1 MADPAL
7 QPKLKRE
14 LGLRDTTLFA
24 ISCIVGTRWIA
35 AAAHAGPGS
44 VTLWAV
50 TALFFVVPLAIAVTS
65 LATRYPESGGLYI
78 WTRNDFGRWHGF
90 LAFWLYWVGLAV
102 WFPSAAIFYMS
113 AALNAIGLPVTRP
126 YVLAAALG
134 AIVVAL
140 GTNLIGMQIGKWTEN
155 IGGGATWIVT
165 LLFVVLAAI
174 VWAKRGPATPLTLVP
189 RFDWNTVNLWAAI
202 AYGMSGMELVG
213 GMVAEVRDPERTL
226 PRAGWLASGLITLF
240 YSTATIALV
249 VLLQPAR
256 ISEMNGLAEAGDEAA
271 RVLGLGWLGPVVAL
285 LVVASGMGQLGGI
298 GTSMSRLPF
307 AAGADGLMP
316 PSFGRVHPRW
326 HTPHVPVLT
335 LGALSIVLLF
345 AVQLGDSLRA
355 AYDVLVSL
363 MVLAGFIPFFYIFG
377 SSWKSGNRI
386 SAVAGIA
393 VVAVTLV
400 CSVVPTAE
408 TSNVW
413 LFEGKVLGG
422 LALMAG
428 TAWAIYRRRRGL

>member
-1 MADPAL
+1 MQPA
-7 QPKLKRE
+7 LKRE

-44 VTLWAV
+44 VTLWAA
-50 TALFFVVPLAIAVTS
+50 TALFFVIPLALAVAS

-78 WTRNDFGRWHGF
+78 WTRNDFGQWHGF

-113 AALNAIGLPVTRP
+113 AALHALGMPVSRP
-126 YVLAAALG
+126 YVLTAALL

-140 GTNLIGMQIGKWTEN
+140 GTNLIGMKIGKWTEN
-155 IGGGATWIVT
+155 IGGTASWAVT
-165 LLFVVLAAI
+165 FLFVILAAI
-174 VWAKRGPATPLTLVP
+174 VWMKRGSATPLTIVP
-189 RFDWNTVNLWAAI
+189 AFDWGTVSLWATI

-213 GMVAEVRDPERTL
+213 GMVAEIRDPQRTL
-226 PRAGWLASGLITLF
+226 PRAGWLASGCITLF

-249 VLLQPAR
+249 VLLQPSR

-271 RVLGLGWLGPVVAL
+271 RVLGLGWLGPLIAL

-307 AAGADGLMP
+307 AAGADGLLP
-316 PSFGRVHPRW
+316 AAFGRIHPRW
-326 HTPHVPVLT
+326 RTPHVSILS
-335 LGALSIVLLF
+335 LGAISIVLLF

-363 MVLAGFIPFFYIFG
+363 MVLSGFIPFFYIFG
-377 SSWKSGNRI
+377 SSWKAGNRI
-386 SAVAGIA
+386 SAAAGTA
-393 VVAVTLV
+393 VVVATLV
-400 CSVVPTAE
+400 FSLVPTADI
-408 TSNVW
+408 TNVW

-422 LALMAG
+422 LLLMAG
-428 TAWAIYRRRRGL
+428 TAWAVYRRRRGI

>member
-1 MADPAL
+1 M
-7 QPKLKRE
+7 QPSLKRE

-50 TALFFVVPLAIAVTS
+50 TALFFVVPLAFAVTS

-102 WFPSAAIFYMS
+102 WFPSAAIFYMT
-113 AALNAIGLPVTRP
+113 AALHAVGLPVSRP
-126 YVLAAALG
+126 YVLAASLG
-134 AIVVAL
+134 AIVIAL
-140 GTNLIGMQIGKWTEN
+140 GTNLIGMKIGKWTEN
-155 IGGGATWIVT
+155 VGAVATWVVT
-165 LLFVVLAAI
+165 FLFVVLAAI
-174 VWAKRGPATPLTLVP
+174 VWMKRGSATPLTVVP
-189 RFDWNTVNLWAAI
+189 RFDWNTLNLWAAI

-240 YSTATIALV
+240 YSSATIALV
-249 VLLQPAR
+249 VLLQPAH

-271 RVLGLGWLGPVVAL
+271 RVLALGWLGPLIAV

-298 GTSMSRLPF
+298 GTSMSRLPY
-307 AAGADGLMP
+307 AAGADGLLP
-316 PSFGRVHPRW
+316 ASFGRVHPRW
-326 HTPHVPVLT
+326 HTPHVPILV

-363 MVLAGFIPFFYIFG
+363 MVLSGFIPFFYIFG
-377 SSWKSGNRI
+377 SSWKAGNKL
-386 SAVAGIA
+386 SAAAGIA
-393 VVAVTLV
+393 VVSITLV

-408 TSNVW
+408 VTNVW

-422 LALMAG
+422 LLLMAG